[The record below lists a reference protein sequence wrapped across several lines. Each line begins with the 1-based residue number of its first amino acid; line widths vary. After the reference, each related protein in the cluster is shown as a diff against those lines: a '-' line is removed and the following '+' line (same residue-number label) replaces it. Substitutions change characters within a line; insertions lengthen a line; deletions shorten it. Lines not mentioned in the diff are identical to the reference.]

1 MQRVLHSVCFRGHR
15 GSGMKDALAAFR
27 AELAA
32 RGGDYLCGDV
42 LGGRSARLR
51 FIGRFEGEEVVWD
64 AELVALAATEKA
76 PVQYLDIGEAGP
88 RGRALHIGLAVPSID
103 RGTLLKTIIMVRNYK
118 RLRRGRHEFGPHGP
132 VARGRGYP

>member
-1 MQRVLHSVCFRGHR
+1 MTDS
-15 GSGMKDALAAFR
+15 LAAFR

-32 RGGDYLCGDV
+32 RGGDYICEDT

-51 FIGRFEGEEVVWD
+51 FIGRFEGEDVVWD
-64 AELVALAATEKA
+64 AELVALAATEEA
-76 PVQYLDIGEAGP
+76 PVQYLDIGAPGP
-88 RGRALHIGLAVPSID
+88 HGVPIRIGLAVPAID
-103 RGTLLKTIIMVRNYK
+103 RATLLKTIIMVRNYK